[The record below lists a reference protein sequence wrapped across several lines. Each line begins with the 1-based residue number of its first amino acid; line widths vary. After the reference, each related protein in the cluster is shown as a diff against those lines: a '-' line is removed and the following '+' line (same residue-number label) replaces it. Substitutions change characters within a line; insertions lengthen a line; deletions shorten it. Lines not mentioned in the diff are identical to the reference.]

1 MTFLNYWLYKNNQ
14 WQTFIDT
21 KQTTN
26 VEPWHKMDNQQKTLI
41 QNLHLLIKTDTNKQQ
56 MKTSTS
62 IDDQYKLFTLEQ
74 SMASLDTKWT
84 TILNSWHMKNLD
96 TMLIIWGTK

>member
-1 MTFLNYWLYKNNQ
+1 
-14 WQTFIDT
+14 
-21 KQTTN
+21 
-26 VEPWHKMDNQQKTLI
+26 MDNQQKTLI

-84 TILNSWHMKNLD
+84 TILNS
-96 TMLIIWGTK
+96 